1 MEGYRKIERTSV
13 PDQIFEEL
21 KKSIIA
27 GKWEPGASLP
37 SELQLASEF
46 GVSRMS
52 VRAAIKKLETFGLV
66 EVRMG
71 EGTYVIEFNPAV
83 FLKGLSSIF
92 SKPKNALEILE
103 FRKALEIEC
112 LKLGIKKADAR
123 DIETLESIFSEYWKA
138 LFTEDYKRTVNY
150 DYRFHHQ
157 VFLMSKNSLFK
168 EIYESM
174 SELFFL
180 HLGENEQHYR
190 DAYGTANP
198 SMEMDHHGR
207 ILKAYKDR
215 DPQAAVNALTKMI
228 DELVAVYEKKSEAEQ
243 ASGQAGRI
251 NA

>member
-13 PDQIFEEL
+13 PDQIFEQL
-21 KKSIIA
+21 KQSIIA
-27 GKWEPGASLP
+27 GKWQPGESLP
-37 SELQLASEF
+37 SEIQLSTEF

-83 FLKGLSSIF
+83 FLRGLSPIF

-112 LKLGIKKADAR
+112 LKLGIKRADDH
-123 DIETLESIFSEYWKA
+123 DIEVLEGIFAEYWKA
-138 LFTEDYKRTVNY
+138 FFTQDYKKTVNY

-180 HLGENEQHYR
+180 HLGDNEQHYR
-190 DAYGTANP
+190 DAYGTSNP
-198 SMEMDHHGR
+198 RAEEDHHGL
-207 ILKAYKDR
+207 ILKAFKDR
-215 DPQAAVNALTKMI
+215 EQQAAVNAFTRMI
-228 DELVAVYEKKSEAEQ
+228 DELVVAYEKKNGGDQVS
-243 ASGQAGRI
+243 R
-251 NA
+251 

>member
-1 MEGYRKIERTSV
+1 MEGYKKIERTSV

-27 GKWEPGASLP
+27 GKWEPGESLP
-37 SELQLASEF
+37 SEIQLASEF

-92 SKPKNALEILE
+92 SKPKSALEILE

-112 LKLGIKKADAR
+112 LKLGIKRADDH
-123 DIETLESIFSEYWKA
+123 DIEVLESIFNEYWKA
-138 LFTEDYKRTVNY
+138 LFSEDYKNTVNY
-150 DYRFHHQ
+150 DYKFHHQ
-157 VFLMSKNSLFK
+157 VFLMSNNSLFK

-174 SELFFL
+174 SELFFI
-180 HLGENEQHYR
+180 HLGDNEQHYR
-190 DAYGTANP
+190 DAYGSSNP
-198 SMEMDHHGR
+198 HAEEDHHGR
-207 ILKAYKDR
+207 ILKAFKNR
-215 DPQAAVNALTKMI
+215 DQQAAVNAFTKMI
-228 DELVAVYEKKSEAEQ
+228 DELVEVYEKKSGGDQ
-243 ASGQAGRI
+243 GSK
-251 NA
+251 

>member
-1 MEGYRKIERTSV
+1 MENYRKIERTSV

-27 GKWEPGASLP
+27 GKWEPGESLP
-37 SELQLASEF
+37 SEIQLASEF

-112 LKLGIKKADAR
+112 LKLGIKKADAS
-123 DIETLESIFSEYWKA
+123 DIKALESIFGEYWNA
-138 LFTEDYKRTVNY
+138 LCAEDYKKTVSY

-157 VFLMSKNSLFK
+157 VFLMSKNSLFI

-190 DAYGTANP
+190 EAYGIPTLAAG
-198 SMEMDHHGR
+198 MDHHGKV
-207 ILKAYKDR
+207 LEAFKNR
-215 DPQAAVNALTKMI
+215 DQRAAVEAFTKMI
-228 DELVAVYEKKSEAEQ
+228 DELVVVYEQKISVDQVAP
-243 ASGQAGRI
+243 
-251 NA
+251 